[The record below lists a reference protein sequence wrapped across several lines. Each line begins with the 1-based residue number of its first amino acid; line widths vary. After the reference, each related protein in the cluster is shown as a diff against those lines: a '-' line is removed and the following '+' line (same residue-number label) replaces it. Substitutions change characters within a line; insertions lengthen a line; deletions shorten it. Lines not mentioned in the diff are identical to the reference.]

1 MSDEPVIVI
10 GAGLAGLHAGCIL
23 ASRGVETVVLEQR
36 EEVGGFCADLRADG
50 YRFDI
55 GPTMLQTPEVL
66 TDALLQLGRDPA
78 EYLDLVQLDSCYR
91 LSFADGSRLDVMP
104 SIEQTA
110 DNIAELSRDEVAGFH
125 RYMADMERVKRK
137 LKGFFIDKGESGLPG
152 YLHPDT
158 LRLFRRLSPWT
169 TVDDLIDTYFQ
180 DQRLRDAFRFQTLY
194 FGVSPA
200 TCPALYG
207 MVPYFEIS
215 QGVWYARGGLNSIAD
230 ALARIFTESGGT
242 IETSTPVERILVTDG
257 RVRGV
262 RLEDGREIRASH
274 IISNADAVYT
284 YQTLLPQGAVPRRAR
299 QRVDRLKLS
308 CSAIVALYGV
318 DQGSVDGL
326 LHHNFFLPTDFSAV
340 CCHVFERLQMP
351 PEMWAY
357 LCCPSQTDDSVAPA
371 DRSALYVLVL
381 VPNERGAG
389 PRPESPAEASEYV
402 LANLERRGLAIRDA
416 VHLERP
422 LTPSFYSRFN
432 APAGMVLGIQPTR
445 LQIGPLRP
453 GVRSPHVE
461 GLYLTGASANPG
473 AGVPLVIASGR
484 KAARSLLKSLDGGH
498 RRRFRRQPRVAN
510 VR

>member
-1 MSDEPVIVI
+1 MRDEPVVVI
-10 GAGLAGLHAGCIL
+10 GAGLAGLHAACIL
-23 ASRGVETVVLEQR
+23 ASQGVETIVVEQR
-36 EEVGGFCADLRADG
+36 EDVGGFCADLRVDG

-66 TDALLQLGRDPA
+66 TDALVDLGRDPA

-91 LSFADGSRLDVMP
+91 LSFADGSLLDLMP
-104 SIEQTA
+104 SLEQTA
-110 DNIAELSRDEVAGFH
+110 DNVAELSRGDLDGFH
-125 RYMADMERVKRK
+125 RYMDDMERVKRK

-158 LRLFRRLSPWT
+158 LRLFRRLTPWT
-169 TVDDLIDTYFQ
+169 TVDDLIGSYFR
-180 DQRLRDAFRFQTLY
+180 DQRIRDAFRFQTLY
-194 FGVSPA
+194 FGASPA

-242 IETSTPVERILVTDG
+242 IETSTPVERILVSEG
-257 RVRGV
+257 RARGV
-262 RLEDGREIRASH
+262 RLENGREIRASRV
-274 IISNADAVYT
+274 ISNADAVYT
-284 YQTLLPQGAVPRRAR
+284 YTALLPRRAVPRHAR
-299 QRVDRLKLS
+299 HRVARLKLS

-318 DQGSVDGL
+318 NQRSIDGL
-326 LHHNFFLPTDFSAV
+326 LHHNFLLPKDFSTV
-340 CCHVFERLQMP
+340 CDHVFERLQMP

-357 LCCPSQTDDSVAPA
+357 LCYPSRTDDSVAPV
-371 DRSALYVLVL
+371 DQSALYVLVL
-381 VPNERGAG
+381 VPNGRGVG

-402 LANLERRGLAIRDA
+402 LANLERRGLALRDA
-416 VHLERP
+416 VQLERP
-422 LTPSFYSRFN
+422 LTPSFYSGFN

-445 LQIGPLRP
+445 MQIGPLRP
-453 GVRSPHVE
+453 GVRSRHVE

-484 KAARSLLKSLDGGH
+484 KAARSVLKDLHGGH
-498 RRRFRRQPRVAN
+498 RRRFRRQPRGAL